1 MPAPIILIKAFLC
14 VGAFISILGL
24 WHPAKALLGQMLLE
38 TAFKAGGE
46 QPWLG
51 ADLRPIGKLQFPRLG
66 IQKIILSNATGQ
78 AMAWGPAI
86 LGNTKFPDFKGL
98 TIIVGH
104 RDSHMRFLKD
114 LKQGDLLKFIT
125 LNGKQLRFIVN
136 AKRVAGKTL
145 WLPIVTKNLQP
156 EIILVT
162 CWPIEEE
169 GPTDKRFLVHLV
181 SDN

>member
-1 MPAPIILIKAFLC
+1 MPAAINLVKVFLC
-14 VGAFISILGL
+14 VGAFISMLGL
-24 WHPAKALLGQMLLE
+24 LHPAKALLGQMLLE
-38 TAFKAGGE
+38 NAFKAGGE
-46 QPWLG
+46 QPWPG

-66 IQKIILSNATGQ
+66 IQKIILNNATGQ

-86 LGNTKFPDFKGL
+86 LGGTKFPGSKGT

-104 RDSHMRFLKD
+104 RDSHMTFLKD
-114 LKQGDLLKFIT
+114 LKKGDLLKFRT

-136 AKRVAGKTL
+136 AKRVVGKTL
-145 WLPIVTKNLQP
+145 WLPIVTKKLQP

-162 CWPIEEE
+162 CWPIEKE
-169 GPTDKRFLVHLV
+169 GPTDKRSLVHLV

>member
-1 MPAPIILIKAFLC
+1 MPATIILIKTFLC

-24 WHPAKALLGQMLLE
+24 LHPAKALLGQMLLE
-38 TAFKAGGE
+38 NAFKAGGE
-46 QPWLG
+46 QPWPG
-51 ADLRPIGKLQFPRLG
+51 TDLRPIGKLQFSRLG
-66 IQKIILSNATGQ
+66 IQKIILSNASGQ

-86 LGNTKFPDFKGL
+86 FGGTKLPDSKGI

-104 RDSHMRFLKD
+104 RDSHMTFLKD
-114 LKQGDLLKFIT
+114 LKKGDLLEFIT
-125 LNGKQLRFIVN
+125 LESKKLRFIVN
-136 AKRVAGKTL
+136 DRRVVGKTL
-145 WLPIVTKNLQP
+145 WLPIVTKTLQP

>member
-1 MPAPIILIKAFLC
+1 MPAAINLVKVFLC
-14 VGAFISILGL
+14 VGAFISMLGL
-24 WHPAKALLGQMLLE
+24 FHPAKALLGQMLLE
-38 TAFKAGGE
+38 NAFKAGGE
-46 QPWLG
+46 QPWPG

-66 IQKIILSNATGQ
+66 IQKIILNNATGQ

-86 LGNTKFPDFKGL
+86 LGGTKFPGSKGT

-104 RDSHMRFLKD
+104 RDSHMTFLKD
-114 LKQGDLLKFIT
+114 LKKGDLLKFRT

-136 AKRVAGKTL
+136 AKRVVGKTL
-145 WLPIVTKNLQP
+145 WLPIVTKKLQP

-162 CWPIEEE
+162 CWPIEKE